1 MQALAMAAGV
11 EAMMQEAPAI
21 SPWDDPTFSLAGA

>member
-1 MQALAMAAGV
+1 MAEGV

-21 SPWDDPTFSLAGA
+21 SPWDDPNFSLVGA